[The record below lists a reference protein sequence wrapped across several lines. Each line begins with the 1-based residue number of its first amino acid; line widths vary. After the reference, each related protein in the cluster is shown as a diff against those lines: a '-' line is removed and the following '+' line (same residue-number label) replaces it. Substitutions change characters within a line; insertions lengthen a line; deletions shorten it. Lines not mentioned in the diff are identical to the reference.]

1 MAATERANVGLHPHI
16 IGTLVA
22 LEPRHDARVVDIGC
36 GSGAM
41 LLKLAAMG
49 YTALH
54 GIDIVRPHADR
65 AGIAFSE
72 CDLDKLETGFDD
84 ESVDLIVSV
93 EVFEHIENL
102 GSLLRELTRVLRR
115 DGRMLIT
122 TPNVHSV
129 EARLRYLLLGELK
142 QFDRIGDPTHITPL
156 FMHPFEVLLRRHGL
170 EICERWGWPLDGSS
184 PTSRTGL
191 RAAGRVLR
199 ALGLR
204 ASLSGDQ
211 LCLVIRKVA
220 SATTASTS
228 QDKLLAV
235 TAHYGQLRG
244 DAGVKAGHDVR

>member
-1 MAATERANVGLHPHI
+1 MPTLERANAGLHPHI
-16 IGTLVA
+16 LEKIVA
-22 LEPRHDARVVDIGC
+22 LDLSRGARVVDIGC

-41 LLKLAAMG
+41 LLKLAALD

-54 GIDIVRPHADR
+54 GIDIVRPPVER
-65 AGIAFSE
+65 AGLEFSA
-72 CDLDKLETGFDD
+72 CDLDKLETRFDN

-102 GSLLRELTRVLRR
+102 GSLLQELSRVLKP

-156 FMHPFEVLLRRHGL
+156 FIHPFTVLLRRHGFA
-170 EICERWGWPLDGSS
+170 IQDSWGWPLDGTS
-184 PTSRTGL
+184 PTSRMGL
-191 RAAGRVLR
+191 RMVGHVLR

-204 ASLSGDQ
+204 ASPSGDQ
-211 LCLVIRKVA
+211 LCLLIRKVSEA
-220 SATTASTS
+220 AKHGSLR
-228 QDKLLAV
+228 DKELAV
-235 TAHYGQLRG
+235 TKHYG
-244 DAGVKAGHDVR
+244 